1 MQIAASRRY
10 AVRLQESVVLIL
22 EAAELLSTAP
32 GKDAEERAS
41 LVYRIR
47 EIERRDRDLAHSLT
61 NDLNHAPL
69 EPPDIK
75 LLGDLIRDLSGI
87 LRSIAAASSKF
98 ALYQI
103 PEPLPFMD
111 LISET
116 IFYQTGEVLAALMAM
131 RNDGQPLDHC
141 AEIKR
146 LGHELEQLQESSLNS
161 LFDSAADPIELI
173 KRKEI
178 IDSLVGV
185 KEKIRNCALLIE
197 SAVPGNECGDIRIAR

>member
-103 PEPLPFMD
+103 PEPLP
-111 LISET
+111 SNRPYRAT
-116 IFYQTGEVLAALMAM
+116 
-131 RNDGQPLDHC
+131 N
-141 AEIKR
+141 AEI
-146 LGHELEQLQESSLNS
+146 LGLR
-161 LFDSAADPIELI
+161 ADPASCPYSRTLGT
-173 KRKEI
+173 RHVARPLRAPAG
-178 IDSLVGV
+178 IDS
-185 KEKIRNCALLIE
+185 R
-197 SAVPGNECGDIRIAR
+197 SAGPTRP